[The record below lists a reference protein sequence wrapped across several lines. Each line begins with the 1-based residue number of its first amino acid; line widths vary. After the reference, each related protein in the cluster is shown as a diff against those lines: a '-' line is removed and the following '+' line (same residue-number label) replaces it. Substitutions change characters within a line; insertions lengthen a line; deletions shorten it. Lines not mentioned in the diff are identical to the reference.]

1 MKQNEYMNSYYI
13 QKKKDEESINN
24 QILESNKRVY

>member
-1 MKQNEYMNSYYI
+1 MKQNEDMNSYYI

>member
-1 MKQNEYMNSYYI
+1 MKQNEDMNSYYI
-13 QKKKDEESINN
+13 QKKKDEESINS